1 MVANNDPGNVLEN
14 KVALVTGA
22 GQGVGQGIA
31 FALAAAGARVAV
43 TGRTLAKLEATCEEI
58 ARRDGEALPIVCE
71 VKSADSMSA
80 YVDAVLEHFGRLD
93 ILVNNAQEVPLGTLD
108 EVTDES
114 LTAGLE
120 SGPLA
125 TFRMMKLCRPHL
137 RDGGCIVNLASSAG
151 RRWDMSGYG
160 AYAATKEAIR
170 SLTRAA
176 ACEWGPE
183 GIRTNVILPHARSP
197 GLDWWMNE
205 YPEEAAAFVASIP
218 QRRVGDCEADIG
230 RFVALLCSD
239 SAGYVNGQSI
249 GLDGGQALIG

>member
-1 MVANNDPGNVLEN
+1 MMLEG

-31 FALAAAGARVAV
+31 LALAAEGAAVAV
-43 TGRTLAKLEATCEEI
+43 TGRTLEKLEATCEQVQG
-58 ARRDGEALPIVCE
+58 RGGRALAVQCD
-71 VKSADSMSA
+71 VKSAQSLEDCLA
-80 YVDAVLEHFGRLD
+80 AVLEEFGRLD

-108 EVTDES
+108 EVTEAS
-114 LTAGLE
+114 FAAGWE

-137 RDGGCIVNLASSAG
+137 KGGGCIVNLASSAG
-151 RRWDMSGYG
+151 KRWDMSGYG

-183 GIRTNVILPHARSP
+183 GIRTNVILPHALSP
-197 GLDWWMNE
+197 GLKWWMSE
-205 YPEEAAAFVASIP
+205 YPEEAEAFVAAIP
-218 QRRVGDCEADIG
+218 QRRVGECEEDIG

-239 SAGYVNGQSI
+239 GSAYVNGQSI
-249 GLDGGQALIG
+249 GLDGGQALLG

>member
-1 MVANNDPGNVLEN
+1 MGETLQG

-31 FALAAAGARVAV
+31 LALADEGARVAV
-43 TGRTLAKLEATCEEI
+43 CGRTLEKLEATCKLI
-58 ARRDGEALPIVCE
+58 RDRSGQALPVVCD
-71 VKSADSMSA
+71 VKSVSSMQACVDS
-80 YVDAVLEHFGRLD
+80 VLNQFQQLD

-108 EVTDES
+108 QVSDAS
-114 LTAGLE
+114 FTAGWE

-125 TFRMMKLCRPHL
+125 TFRLMKLCRPHL
-137 RDGGCIVNLASSAG
+137 AGGGCIINLASSAA

-197 GLDWWMNE
+197 GLAWWMDNN
-205 YPEEAAAFVASIP
+205 PEEAAEFIASIP
-218 QRRVGDCEADIG
+218 QRRVGDCEQDIG

-239 SAGYVNGQSI
+239 ASGYVNGQSI
-249 GLDGGQALIG
+249 ALDGGQAFIG